1 MCNGAGVSL
10 QGRTN
15 MTTKRLFKNV
25 LCMSTS
31 FTPQK
36 PEPPMARPGGPRS
49 REALNAEGA
58 NHQAP
63 CFSAKLAL
71 FVTGCAENG
80 GNHPILGPSDSW
92 PPSVCPNQRCSSV
105 CRGVCPD
112 QRESKGGCPRTE
124 ALGVGFPWREPLCL
138 DTYVHLGSGDLGPDP
153 SPAL

>member
-1 MCNGAGVSL
+1 
-10 QGRTN
+10 

-92 PPSVCPNQRCSSV
+92 PPSVCQIKDVLLCAEVSVLTNGSQRV
-105 CRGVCPD
+105 GVPGL
-112 QRESKGGCPRTE
+112 R
-124 ALGVGFPWREPLCL
+124 L
-138 DTYVHLGSGDLGPDP
+138 
-153 SPAL
+153 